1 MNNFLAKLR
10 PDSKVNIGV
19 SVSPNVGLEMIL
31 VDAGQNKVV
40 KYAQRQLGYNN
51 SIREIE
57 DYNEFKRSLQD
68 LFNELN
74 INPAEANVVLNLPS
88 VCFGHTF
95 LPTVLDDEAIRTAL
109 TSEIEQNYLFK
120 KNNPSVS
127 WIEVKENNSTGKR
140 YILYS
145 AIQESVLDRIKQ
157 IFLDLGATLI
167 AVENTYSSLMKTL
180 EFTELSKD
188 FAMSQGSWNILL
200 VSQNSFAVFSMLG
213 NSIIEY
219 NEEPLAIKSFNNDE
233 VYVAISQAASAVLD
247 KYPTDKLIIISES
260 DEVSA
265 EILAIQ
271 LKHPGDVVFLECNQ
285 YSKQP
290 IMEVDFNVLPHYVKL
305 ITPEAIGAA
314 IYKNKD
320 FAIKLNF
327 LDDKDIKT
335 VDTIDV
341 FGFALT
347 KDQLTLYTCIIA
359 ALIWGISFLISTSIG
374 MYLSNLESKRSTL
387 EQEITAQETELAN
400 LQRKDG
406 VINIYAA
413 AKDIDKSMVSKV
425 TYFDSI
431 GADIPT
437 KVWLTYFYADTKG
450 AYGIKGQTT
459 SVDDVYLFFRNLKGH
474 LPESDLILSKL
485 SVDDNGGIIDIE
497 KATNAVYTFELTNAN
512 FASVKVVDPNQPA
525 ANSSDNNANEGS
537 SAGTREQATTV
548 PNLPDLP
555 Q

>member
-19 SVSPNVGLEMIL
+19 SVSPNIGLEMIM
-31 VDAGQNKVV
+31 VDAVQNKVV
-40 KYAQRQLGYNN
+40 KYAHRQLGYNN
-51 SIREIE
+51 STREIE

-68 LFNELN
+68 LFNELK
-74 INPAEANVVLNLPS
+74 INPSESNVVLNLPS

-95 LPTVLDDEAIRTAL
+95 LPTVLDDEAVKTAL
-109 TSEIEQNYLFK
+109 TAEIEQNYLFK

-145 AIQESVLDRIKQ
+145 AIQENVLDLIKQ
-157 IFLDLGATLI
+157 IFSDLGATLI
-167 AVENTYSSLMKTL
+167 AVENTYSSLIKTL
-180 EFTELSKD
+180 EYTELSKD
-188 FAMSQGSWNILL
+188 FAMSHGSWNILL
-200 VSQNSFAVFSMLG
+200 VSQNSFSVFSMLD

-219 NEEPLAIKSFNNDE
+219 EEEPLAIKSFNNDE
-233 VYVAISQAASAVLD
+233 VYVAISQAASAVLG
-247 KYPTDKLIIISES
+247 KYPADKLIIISES
-260 DEVSA
+260 NEVSA
-265 EILAIQ
+265 EVLAIQ
-271 LKHPGDVVFLECNQ
+271 LKQPGDVVFLECNQ

-290 IMEVDFNVLPHYVKL
+290 IMDVDFNVLPHYVKA

-314 IYKNKD
+314 IYKYKD
-320 FAIKLNF
+320 FSIKLNF
-327 LDDKDIKT
+327 LEDKDLKAP
-335 VDTIDV
+335 DTIDV

-347 KDQLTLYTCIIA
+347 KEQLTIYTAIIA
-359 ALIWGISFLISTSIG
+359 ALILGISFLVSTSIG

-387 EQEITAQETELAN
+387 EQDINAQETELAN
-400 LQRKDG
+400 LKKSDG
-406 VINIYAA
+406 VINIYVA

-431 GADIPT
+431 GADIPA
-437 KVWLTYFYADTKG
+437 KVWLTYFYADTRG
-450 AYGIKGQTT
+450 AYGIKGETS
-459 SVDDVYLFFRNLKGH
+459 SVDDVYLFFRNIKGH

-497 KATNAVYTFELTNAN
+497 KATNATYTFELTNPK
-512 FASVKVVDPNQPA
+512 FSSVKVVDPNQSA
-525 ANSSDNNANEGS
+525 ETNSDNNSNG
-537 SAGTREQATTV
+537 QATSESNGQTTV